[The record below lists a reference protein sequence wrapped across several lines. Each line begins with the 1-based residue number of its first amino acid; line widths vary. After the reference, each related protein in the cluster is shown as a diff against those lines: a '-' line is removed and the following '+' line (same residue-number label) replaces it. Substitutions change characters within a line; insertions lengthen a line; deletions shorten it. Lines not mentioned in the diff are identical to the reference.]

1 MTHASPTTNLLK
13 LSADARQANAEREQ
27 KQARREGLF
36 YIEQET
42 GGAVFQFWVRHIPN
56 KPIEEYTPEDF
67 HRPGNRPAI
76 VKHLPLSTA
85 FEYFVDGSEMQAR
98 TDGGP
103 TRCTFD
109 EHGNPD
115 SQEWSNP
122 RADGG
127 PQKIFIRRGDDHPT
141 PVWMGTPTLMD
152 KLPDTKAE
160 AKTALGYIEEHELS
174 AHARLR
180 WEALKAKQGGVFW
193 RPTTEQPEARRPGGV
208 KAAAAAAAAKAIEP
222 IPTRPKTADRGDA
235 R

>member
-1 MTHASPTTNLLK
+1 MTHTSPITNLLK

-85 FEYFVDGSEMQAR
+85 FEYFVDGSEKQAR

-103 TRCTFD
+103 TRCTFNARG
-109 EHGNPD
+109 EVENQSWPG
-115 SQEWSNP
+115 P

-127 PQKIFIRRGDDHPT
+127 PAEIYSLSGGLPKAIWQ
-141 PVWMGTPTLMD
+141 GTPTLID

-160 AKTALGYIEEHELS
+160 AKAALGYIEEHELS

-222 IPTRPKTADRGDA
+222 IPTRPKTADHGDA